1 MTSQMNAATD
11 QSPANLENFELF
23 IDGKYVPAISG
34 KTFDTVDPYTRAP
47 WARVPDAGIKDIDL
61 AVASARRALAGP
73 WGSMSGFARA
83 KLIRRLGELI
93 EKNAEPLA
101 RMEVRDSGKL
111 YREMI
116 FQLRYLPEWFNYYA
130 GLADKLEGQTIPTDK
145 NNFFVYT
152 RREPVGVVAAI
163 TPWNAPMMLMAMKL
177 APALSA
183 GCTFVLKPSEHAPAS
198 TLAFAKLVK
207 EAGIPDGVFN
217 VVTGLDRG
225 LGSHLAGHPDVNK
238 VVFTGSTATG
248 RLVAQAAASQLNGV
262 ILELGG
268 KSPQVVFEDADIA
281 AAANGVIAGI
291 FAAVGQTCMAG
302 SRLIAHRSIVDDLVK
317 RIVDR
322 AQTICLGDPQDAATE
337 MGPISNLPQYQR
349 ICEYL
354 NTAKQEGATLAT
366 GGVDETLKG
375 WFIKPTV
382 FTNVTPQMRVVKE
395 EIFGPVLC
403 VIPFDTEEEAIA
415 LANDTEYGLAG
426 SVWTQNIQRAHR
438 VSDKLRAGT
447 VWVNSYRAVSPSV
460 PFGGFGA
467 SGLGRENGMESI
479 LDFMETKAVWIELS
493 GATRDPFRM
502 A

>member
-1 MTSQMNAATD
+1 MNTHVKNVPDTST
-11 QSPANLENFELF
+11 LENYELF
-23 IDGKYVPAISG
+23 IDGRHLPAKSG
-34 KTFDTVDPYTRAP
+34 KTFDTIDPYTLAP
-47 WARVPDAGIKDIDL
+47 WARVPDAGVEDIDL
-61 AVASARRALAGP
+61 AVAAAQSALQGP
-73 WGSMSGFARA
+73 WGKMSGFQRA

-116 FQLRYLPEWFNYYA
+116 FQLRYLPEWFNYFA
-130 GLADKLEGQTIPTDK
+130 GLADKLEGSTIPTDK
-145 NNFFVYT
+145 TNFFVYT

-198 TLAFAKLVK
+198 TLAFAKLVE
-207 EAGIPDGVFN
+207 EAGIPAGVFN
-217 VVTGLDRG
+217 VVTGQDRG
-225 LGSHLAGHPDVNK
+225 LGAHLASHPGVSK

-248 RLVAQAAASQLNGV
+248 RAVAQAAASQLNGV
-262 ILELGG
+262 VLELGG
-268 KSPQVVFEDADIA
+268 KSPQVVFEDADVA

-302 SRLIAHRSIVDDLVK
+302 SRLIVHRSIADELVQ
-317 RIVDR
+317 RIVER
-322 AQTICLGDPQDAATE
+322 AKTIRLGDPQASETE

-349 ICEYL
+349 VCEYIRV
-354 NTAKQEGATLAT
+354 AQEEGATLAT
-366 GGVDETLKG
+366 GGVDDELRG
-375 WFIKPTV
+375 WFIQPTV
-382 FTNVTPQMRVVKE
+382 FTNVKPEMRIVKE

-403 VIPFDTEEEAIA
+403 VMPFDTEDEAIA
-415 LANDTEYGLAG
+415 MANDTEYGLAG

-438 VSDKLRAGT
+438 VADKIRAGT
-447 VWVNSYRAVSPSV
+447 VWVNSYRAVCPSV

-479 LDFMETKAVWIELS
+479 KDFMETKAVWVELS

>member
-1 MTSQMNAATD
+1 MKTEENATTGA
-11 QSPANLENFELF
+11 ALENYELF
-23 IDGKYVPAISG
+23 IDGHYVPARSG
-34 KTFDTVDPYTRAP
+34 KTFKTLDPYTLKP
-47 WARVPDAGIKDIDL
+47 WARVPDAGTEDIDL
-61 AVASARRALAGP
+61 AVDAAQRAMQGP
-73 WGSMSGFARA
+73 WGQMNGFQRA
-83 KLIRRLGELI
+83 KLIRKLGELI

-116 FQLRYLPEWFNYYA
+116 FQLRYLPEWFNYFA
-130 GLADKLEGQTIPTDK
+130 GLADKLEGRTIPTDK

-152 RREPVGVVAAI
+152 RRAAVGVVAAI

-198 TLAFAKLVK
+198 TLAFAKLVE
-207 EAGIPDGVFN
+207 EAGIPAGVFN
-217 VVTGLDRG
+217 VVTGLSRD
-225 LGSHLAGHPDVNK
+225 LGAHLASHKGVNK

-248 RLVAQAAASQLNGV
+248 RAVAQAAASQLNGTV
-262 ILELGG
+262 LELGG
-268 KSPQVVFEDADIA
+268 KSPQVVFQDADIA

-302 SRLIAHRSIVDDLVK
+302 SRLIAHRSIADELVS
-317 RIVDR
+317 RIVER
-322 AQTICLGDPQDAATE
+322 ANTIRMGDPQAVETE
-337 MGPISNLPQYQR
+337 MGPISNQPQYER
-349 ICEYL
+349 VCEFIQS
-354 NTAKQEGATLAT
+354 AKKEGATLVI
-366 GGVDETLKG
+366 GGADEKLKG

-382 FTNVTPQMRVVKE
+382 FTDIKPEMRVVKE

-403 VIPFDTEEEAIA
+403 VQTFDTEEEA
-415 LANDTEYGLAG
+415 LYMANDTEYGLAG

-438 VSDKLRAGT
+438 VAEKIRAGT
-447 VWVNSYRAVSPSV
+447 VWINSYRAVSPSV

-467 SGLGRENGMESI
+467 SGLGRENGMDSI
-479 LDFMETKAVWIELS
+479 NDFLETKSIWVELS

-502 A
+502 S

>member
-1 MTSQMNAATD
+1 MKTEENATTGA
-11 QSPANLENFELF
+11 ALENYELF
-23 IDGKYVPAISG
+23 IDGHYVPARSG
-34 KTFDTVDPYTRAP
+34 KTFKTLDPYTLKP
-47 WARVPDAGIKDIDL
+47 WARVPDAGTEDIDL
-61 AVASARRALAGP
+61 AVDAAQRAMQGP
-73 WGSMSGFARA
+73 WGQMNGFQRA
-83 KLIRRLGELI
+83 KLIRKLGELI

-116 FQLRYLPEWFNYYA
+116 FQLRYLPEWFNYFA
-130 GLADKLEGQTIPTDK
+130 GLADKLEGRTIPTDK

-152 RREPVGVVAAI
+152 RRAAVGVVAAI

-198 TLAFAKLVK
+198 TLAFAKLVE
-207 EAGIPDGVFN
+207 EAGIPAGVFN
-217 VVTGLDRG
+217 VVTGLSRD
-225 LGSHLAGHPDVNK
+225 LGAHLASHKGVNK

-248 RLVAQAAASQLNGV
+248 RAVAQAAASQLNGTV
-262 ILELGG
+262 LELGG
-268 KSPQVVFEDADIA
+268 KSPQVVFQDADIA

-302 SRLIAHRSIVDDLVK
+302 SRLIAHRSIADELVS
-317 RIVDR
+317 RIVER
-322 AQTICLGDPQDAATE
+322 ANTIRMGDPQAVETE
-337 MGPISNLPQYQR
+337 MGPISNQPQYER
-349 ICEYL
+349 VCEFIQS
-354 NTAKQEGATLAT
+354 AKKEGATLVT
-366 GGVDETLKG
+366 GGADEKLKG

-382 FTNVTPQMRVVKE
+382 FTDIKPEMRVVKE

-403 VIPFDTEEEAIA
+403 VQTFDTEEEA
-415 LANDTEYGLAG
+415 LYMANDTEYGLAG

-438 VSDKLRAGT
+438 VAEKIRAGT
-447 VWVNSYRAVSPSV
+447 VWINSYRAVSPSV

-467 SGLGRENGMESI
+467 SGLGRENGMDSI
-479 LDFMETKAVWIELS
+479 NDFLETKSIWVELS

-502 A
+502 S

>member
-1 MTSQMNAATD
+1 MDTTSKNSLDAHA
-11 QSPANLENFELF
+11 LENYQLL
-23 IDGKYVPAISG
+23 IDGRQVPAQSG
-34 KTFDTVDPYTRAP
+34 KTFDTVDPYTLKP
-47 WARVPDAGIKDIDL
+47 WARVPDASIEDVDL
-61 AVASARRALAGP
+61 AVAAAQRALDGP
-73 WGSMSGFARA
+73 WGQMSGFQRAR
-83 KLIRRLGELI
+83 LIRRLGELI

-116 FQLRYLPEWFNYYA
+116 FQLRYLPEWFNYFA
-130 GLADKLEGQTIPTDK
+130 GLADKLEGRTIPTDK

-198 TLAFAKLVK
+198 TLAFARLVE
-207 EAGIPDGVFN
+207 EAGIPPGVFN
-217 VVTGLDRG
+217 VITGLDRQ
-225 LGSHLAGHPDVNK
+225 LGAHLAAHPGVGK

-248 RLVAQAAASQLNGV
+248 RAVAQAAAGQLNGV
-262 ILELGG
+262 VLELGG

-281 AAANGVIAGI
+281 PAANGVIAGI

-302 SRLIAHRSIVDDLVK
+302 SRLIVHRSIADELVR

-322 AQTICLGDPQDAATE
+322 AKTIRMGDPQAEETE
-337 MGPISNLPQYQR
+337 MGPISNLPQYERVCQY
-349 ICEYL
+349 IES
-354 NTAKQEGATLAT
+354 AQAEGAKLVT
-366 GGVDETLKG
+366 GGIDTAHKG
-375 WFIKPTV
+375 WFIRPTV
-382 FTNVTPQMRVVKE
+382 FTDVTPHMRVVKE
-395 EIFGPVLC
+395 EVFGPVLC
-403 VIPFDTEEEAIA
+403 VLPFDTEQEAIEM
-415 LANDTEYGLAG
+415 ANDTEYGLAG

-438 VSDKLRAGT
+438 VANKIRAGT

-460 PFGGFGA
+460 PFGGYGA

-479 LDFMETKAVWIELS
+479 LDFMQTKAVWVELS

>member
-1 MTSQMNAATD
+1 MNTHVTNVPDTST
-11 QSPANLENFELF
+11 LENYELF
-23 IDGKYVPAISG
+23 IDGRHLPAKSG
-34 KTFDTVDPYTRAP
+34 KTFDTIDPYTLAP
-47 WARVPDAGIKDIDL
+47 WARVPDAGVEDIDL
-61 AVASARRALAGP
+61 AVAAAQSALQGP
-73 WGSMSGFARA
+73 WGKMSGFQRA

-93 EKNAEPLA
+93 EENAEPLA

-116 FQLRYLPEWFNYYA
+116 FQLRYLPEWFNYFA
-130 GLADKLEGQTIPTDK
+130 GLADKLEGSTIPTDK
-145 NNFFVYT
+145 TNFFVYT

-198 TLAFAKLVK
+198 TLAFAKLVE
-207 EAGIPDGVFN
+207 EAGIPAGVFN
-217 VVTGLDRG
+217 VVTGQDRG
-225 LGSHLAGHPDVNK
+225 LGAHLASHPGVSK

-248 RLVAQAAASQLNGV
+248 RAVAQAAASQLNGV
-262 ILELGG
+262 VLELGG
-268 KSPQVVFEDADIA
+268 KSPQVVFEDADVA

-302 SRLIAHRSIVDDLVK
+302 SRLIVHRSIADELVQ
-317 RIVDR
+317 RIVER
-322 AQTICLGDPQDAATE
+322 AKTIRLGDPQASETE
-337 MGPISNLPQYQR
+337 MGPISNEPQYQR
-349 ICEYL
+349 VCEYIRV
-354 NTAKQEGATLAT
+354 AQEEGATLAT
-366 GGVDETLKG
+366 GGVDDELRG
-375 WFIKPTV
+375 WFIQPTV
-382 FTNVTPQMRVVKE
+382 FTNVKPEMRIVKE

-403 VIPFDTEEEAIA
+403 VMSFDTEDEAIA
-415 LANDTEYGLAG
+415 MANDTEYGLAG

-438 VSDKLRAGT
+438 VADKIRAGT
-447 VWVNSYRAVSPSV
+447 VWVNSYRAVCPSV

-479 LDFMETKAVWIELS
+479 KDFMETKAVWVELS

>member
-1 MTSQMNAATD
+1 MNSQSKTIPKATV
-11 QSPANLENFELF
+11 LENYELF
-23 IDGKYVPAISG
+23 IDGRHLPAQSG
-34 KTFDTVDPYTRAP
+34 KTFDTIDPFTLTP
-47 WARVPDAGIKDIDL
+47 WARVPDAGTEDIDL
-61 AVASARRALAGP
+61 AVAAAQRAMLGP
-73 WGSMSGFARA
+73 WGKMSGFQRA

-101 RMEVRDSGKL
+101 RIEVRDSGKL

-116 FQLRYLPEWFNYYA
+116 FQLRYLPEWFNYFA
-130 GLADKLEGQTIPTDK
+130 GLADKLEGRTIPTDK
-145 NNFFVYT
+145 SNFFVYT

-198 TLAFAKLVK
+198 TLAFTKLVE
-207 EAGIPDGVFN
+207 EAGIPPGVFN

-225 LGSHLAGHPDVNK
+225 LGAHLASHHGVNK

-248 RLVAQAAASQLNGV
+248 RAVAQAAASQLNGV
-262 ILELGG
+262 VLELGG
-268 KSPQVVFEDADIA
+268 KSPQLVFDDADIE

-302 SRLIAHRSIVDDLVK
+302 SRLIVHRSIANELVQ
-317 RIVDR
+317 RIVER
-322 AQTICLGDPQDAATE
+322 AKTIRLGDPQAAETE

-349 ICEYL
+349 VCEYIRL
-354 NTAKQEGATLAT
+354 AQKEGATLAT
-366 GGVDETLKG
+366 GGVDDKLKG
-375 WFIKPTV
+375 WFIQPTV
-382 FTNVTPQMRVVKE
+382 FTNVKPEMRLVKE

-403 VIPFDTEEEAIA
+403 VMPFDTEDEAIA
-415 LANDTEYGLAG
+415 LANDTEYGLAS

-438 VSDKLRAGT
+438 VADKIRAGT

-479 LDFMETKAVWIELS
+479 LDFMETKAVWVELS